1 MGKLPL
7 LLLFPLFISVPP
19 LAAKSFLEA
28 YGDLRESLVEPT
40 KYNFKVRP
48 ANETVINITLDLT
61 TLNNLD
67 IGSQTLTST
76 FLLYMSWIDER
87 LTWPSTTGIDYLIYS
102 IKEIWTPNLVIT
114 NYVNDFGLIGIYEDG
129 PVPLRVSIE
138 GRVVWT
144 LRVATTTTCQADITY
159 YPYDTQACD
168 VHVMEWAHPMS
179 EVDLLPEGIVSS
191 SFQSDGEWDL
201 LDKTLQSG
209 GEVGAHN
216 LTYEKIKYTFFFQRH
231 FQWYIPLMM
240 IPLGV
245 LSLLM
250 PGVFLVPV
258 ETGEKMSYALTV
270 MLSFTVISSFL
281 FETLP
286 TVSINYSLLGVYI
299 SSTMTCGALMIVCSL
314 VVLYTNHP
322 ADDSDRMRTVKAF
335 DTCAFVFF
343 FSLMV
348 LMMICFLCIL
358 NYPIG
363 DKSISDIGIMLG
375 IPIVASVII
384 CSIVTIIACRRSPH
398 IRDTDQRGGT

>member
-1 MGKLPL
+1 
-7 LLLFPLFISVPP
+7 
-19 LAAKSFLEA
+19 
-28 YGDLRESLVEPT
+28 
-40 KYNFKVRP
+40 
-48 ANETVINITLDLT
+48 
-61 TLNNLD
+61 
-67 IGSQTLTST
+67 
-76 FLLYMSWIDER
+76 MSWIDER
-87 LTWPSTTGIDYLIYS
+87 LTWPSSTGIDYLIYS

-129 PVPLRVSIE
+129 PVPLRVSNE
-138 GRVVWT
+138 GRVVWA

-159 YPYDTQACD
+159 YPYDTQTCD

-191 SFQSDGEWDL
+191 SFQSDGEWEL

-209 GEVGAHN
+209 EEVGAHN
-216 LTYEKIKYTFFFQRH
+216 LTYEKIKYTFFFQRQ

-299 SSTMTCGALMIVCSL
+299 SSSMTCGALMIVCSL

-348 LMMICFLCIL
+348 LMVICFLCIL
-358 NYPIG
+358 NYPIA
-363 DKSISDIGIMLG
+363 DKSISVIGIMLG

-384 CSIVTIIACRRSPH
+384 CSIVTACGRSPH
-398 IRDTDQRGGT
+398 IRNTDQQGGTQQTEGEDTSAATSADL

>member
-1 MGKLPL
+1 MGNLPL
-7 LLLFPLFISVPP
+7 CLLFFILISVAP
-19 LAAKSFLEA
+19 LSARTFLED
-28 YGDLRESLVEPT
+28 YGDLRESLVDET

-61 TLNNLD
+61 TLNKLD

-87 LTWPSTTGIDYLIYS
+87 LTWPSTTNINYLIYS

-129 PVPLRVSIE
+129 PVPLRVSYE

-159 YPYDTQACD
+159 YPYDTQTCQ
-168 VHVMEWAHPMS
+168 VQIMEWAHPFN
-179 EVDLLPEGIVSS
+179 EVDLVPEGIESS
-191 SFQSDGEWDL
+191 SFQSDGEWEL
-201 LDKTLQSG
+201 LNASLESAGDI
-209 GEVGAHN
+209 GAHN
-216 LTYEKIKYTFFFQRH
+216 STYKKIKYTFHFQRQ

-286 TVSINYSLLGVYI
+286 TVSVNYSLLGVYI
-299 SSTMTCGALMIVCSL
+299 SATMTCGALMIVFSL
-314 VVLYTNHP
+314 VVLFFNHP
-322 ADDSDRMRTVKAF
+322 ADDNDRMRTVKAL
-335 DTCAFVFF
+335 DICAFSFF

-348 LMMICFLCIL
+348 LMMICFLLIL
-358 NYPIG
+358 NHPIA
-363 DKSISDIGIMLG
+363 DKNVSVLGIMLG
-375 IPIVASVII
+375 VPIVASVAICLVVII
-384 CSIVTIIACRRSPH
+384 CACRRSSH
-398 IRDTDQRGGT
+398 IKDTGT